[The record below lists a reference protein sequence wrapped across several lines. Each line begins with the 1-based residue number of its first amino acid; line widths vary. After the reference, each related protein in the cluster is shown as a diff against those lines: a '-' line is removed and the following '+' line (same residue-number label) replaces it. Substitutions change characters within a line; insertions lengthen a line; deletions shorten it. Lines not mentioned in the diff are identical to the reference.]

1 MPAQALSQLQ
11 QLYSRHKVTWTWVI
25 CMCQT
30 HLVGEELLVDL
41 ALVDLLLNGAAGDEA
56 IHSDLLA
63 LANAPGTLPG
73 LHVCGGVPVW
83 VIHHHP
89 AEQHSILKIIL
100 IMTMMIVVI
109 LILTIIITRVTTII
123 TTTTM
128 MMMITVVMVIVI
140 MVIIRMIIKEIITS
154 ITIITLSSS

>member
-1 MPAQALSQLQ
+1 
-11 QLYSRHKVTWTWVI
+11 
-25 CMCQT
+25 MCQT

-100 IMTMMIVVI
+100 IMMIIVVI

-140 MVIIRMIIKEIITS
+140 MMIIRMIME
-154 ITIITLSSS
+154 